1 MCYNI
6 AFLWVFRGDILFLLT
21 VLSTPLAFEIASKGQ
36 KKNVFA
42 FLSIQKS
49 RVCGISDIP
58 VAAFLVRDARSLN
71 SWIAQTLKSAG
82 KWAFKKFEIQSSIL
96 FKLFDTI
103 LGESQMTHWK
113 CKSKYAKEMGFRKR
127 KAIRSLL
134 LLILEVLKSY

>member
-1 MCYNI
+1 M
-6 AFLWVFRGDILFLLT
+6 
-21 VLSTPLAFEIASKGQ
+21 AFEIASKGQ
-36 KKNVFA
+36 KNVFA

-96 FKLFDTI
+96 FKLFDPI
-103 LGESQMTHWK
+103 LGESQMIHWK
-113 CKSKYAKEMGFRKR
+113 GKSKDAKK
-127 KAIRSLL
+127 IRSQ
-134 LLILEVLKSY
+134 KSKTIKTLMVAYLRSIEI